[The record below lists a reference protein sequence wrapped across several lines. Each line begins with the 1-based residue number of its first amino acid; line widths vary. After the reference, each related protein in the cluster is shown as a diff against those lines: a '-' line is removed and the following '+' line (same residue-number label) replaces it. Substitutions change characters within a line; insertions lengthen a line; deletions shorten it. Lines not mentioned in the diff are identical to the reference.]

1 MSNLY
6 TNVSGFAGGGWFDDT
21 GASAEPVCLPPD
33 PEFGRTS
40 AGDSGRMY
48 GAEFDE
54 NFSIRMELPKTSH
67 VLFVELNWHQVLS

>member
-6 TNVSGFAGGGWFDDT
+6 TNVSGFAGGGWYDDT

-40 AGDSGRMY
+40 AADLGRMY

-54 NFSIRMELPKTSH
+54 NFSCTGIILSFLLEWP
-67 VLFVELNWHQVLS
+67 VALFTKNL